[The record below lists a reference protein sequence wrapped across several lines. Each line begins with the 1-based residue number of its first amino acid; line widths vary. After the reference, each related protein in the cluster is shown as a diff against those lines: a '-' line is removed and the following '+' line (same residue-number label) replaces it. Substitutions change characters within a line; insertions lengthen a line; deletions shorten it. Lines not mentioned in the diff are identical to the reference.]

1 MWKKVLVPA
10 ATTSVL
16 LLTLLWPSI
25 LKGQFAIRMDL
36 ALVSLDVAVSDSDG
50 RPVTNLTRDDFLI
63 FDDGQ
68 PQNLHT
74 FGSAD
79 SPYDLV
85 LLFDCSESTVREWPL
100 LNEATEGFSK
110 YRKPQDRTLTAA
122 FGGRVQIIRNWNSRR
137 QNKLDRDWICSGTK
151 FYEALNWAIQRM
163 NGVRGRRGVVMLTDG
178 VDSQI
183 PKRMVNIDGLR
194 VSKFEDSTTD
204 RNFQKA
210 LRLVGKS
217 RIPFYFV
224 AVGTDRNPSFEI
236 PAETADIDMANMYQA
251 RSRME
256 QLAEASGGG
265 VVFPI
270 KPEDVIPMY
279 EQIVRKLGT
288 SYTLGYVAPNPTVDG
303 KRHRIKVRL
312 KDQNLKLKQSGHV
325 HRKVKMRMCVRA
337 KPTEAPNTFLLRS
350 ARTVGSF
357 RMQANL
363 LMTRPLRQFQPI
375 SPL

>member
-10 ATTSVL
+10 ATSVL
-16 LLTLLWPSI
+16 FSTLLWPSF
-25 LKGQFAIRMDL
+25 LQGQFVIRMDM

-63 FDDGQ
+63 FEDGQ

-74 FGSAD
+74 FESTD

-110 YRKPQDRTLTAA
+110 QRKPQDRTLIAA
-122 FGGRVQIIRNWNSRR
+122 FGSRVQIIRNWNSRR

-163 NGVRGRRGVVMLTDG
+163 NGVKGRKGVVMLTDG

-183 PKRMVNIDGLR
+183 PTRMVAIDGR
-194 VSKFEDSTTD
+194 RAIKFEDSTTD
-204 RNFQKA
+204 REFQKA
-210 LRLVGKS
+210 LRLVGK
-217 RIPFYFV
+217 RGIPFYFV
-224 AVGTDRNPSFEI
+224 AVGTDLNPSFEI
-236 PAETADIDMANMYQA
+236 PAETPDFEMANMRQA

-265 VVFPI
+265 IVFPI

-279 EQIVRKLGT
+279 EQIGRELGT
-288 SYTLGYVAPNPTVDG
+288 SYTLGYVAPNPKPDG
-303 KRHRIKVRL
+303 KRHRIEVRL
-312 KDQNLKLKQSGHV
+312 KAQNLKLKQS
-325 HRKVKMRMCVRA
+325 RDTYTA
-337 KPTEAPNTFLLRS
+337 K
-350 ARTVGSF
+350 
-357 RMQANL
+357 
-363 LMTRPLRQFQPI
+363 
-375 SPL
+375 